1 MNPFIIAAV
10 ALSTVGVGSA
20 IGFAAY
26 KASKKNSKKEYDC
39 IVHIDRTNLDNWKY
53 HPPQEPNFFE
63 KKFLVVAMVG
73 FFKTG
78 KTFHLNHIFDLD
90 LPVVYDSEL
99 CVTNGI
105 SIAGTPANIAGGDVL
120 LLDCAG
126 KDSLFKGTDNADLVN
141 LAKKVDDFTFEVA
154 MSLSD
159 AVIVCVNQ
167 VGMKTLKFLKNI
179 QKSIESLEIPGFDKL
194 IVFHNYREIE
204 SPEEAISTFK
214 KFIEGQLAAKKV
226 EQTVRVGQGYVTREY
241 WISESEDLRFPTLH
255 FLLAKHGSRAG
266 KKFNNIAYDF
276 VRDMIAG
283 MRSRARVRHF
293 KRELVD
299 AMNKNKDRIEAL
311 ANRRIVIDEGFR
323 ADIRFEDAN

>member
-1 MNPFIIAAV
+1 
-10 ALSTVGVGSA
+10 LSTVGGA

-26 KASKKNSKKEYDC
+26 KASEKNSKKEYDC

-53 HPPQEPNFFE
+53 HSPKSPNFFE
-63 KKFLVVAMVG
+63 KKFVAVAMVG

-78 KTFHLNHIFDLD
+78 KTFHLNRMFDLD
-90 LPVVYDSEL
+90 LPVVLD
-99 CVTNGI
+99 GI
-105 SIAGTPANIAGGDVL
+105 SIAEAPVNIAGGDTL
-120 LLDCAG
+120 LLNCAG
-126 KDSLFKGTDNADLVN
+126 KDSLFKGADNADLKN
-141 LAKKVDDFTFEVA
+141 LAKKVDDFTLEVA

-159 AVIVCVNQ
+159 AIIVCVNQ
-167 VGMKTLKFLKNI
+167 MGMETLEFIKNI
-179 QKSIESLEIPGFDKL
+179 QKSIENLEIPGFDKL

-204 SPEEAISTFK
+204 SPEVAISTFK